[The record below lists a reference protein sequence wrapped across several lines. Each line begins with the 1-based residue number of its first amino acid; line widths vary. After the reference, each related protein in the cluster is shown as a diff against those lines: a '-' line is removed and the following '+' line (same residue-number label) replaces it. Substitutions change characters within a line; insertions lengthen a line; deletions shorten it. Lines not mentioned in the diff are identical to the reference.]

1 MKAMFSAVYQIFI
14 TPLVQLTEFFYSL
27 FFEVTGNQGIAVI
40 GLSFVVTFF
49 TLPLYMVAEQ
59 WQETERNIQKKLK
72 PGVERIKSTFK
83 GDEQYMVL
91 STFYK
96 ENHYHPIYALRSSF
110 SLLIQI
116 PFFIAA
122 YNFLSNLEP
131 LKSYSFLFIKS
142 FGEPDATFHIG
153 SFAVNVL
160 PIAMT
165 IINCVAGFIYSKG
178 HPISE
183 KIQIYGC
190 AAVFLLLLYN
200 SPAGLVVYW
209 TMNNILSLVKNIFYK
224 IKNPKKVLYI
234 IACIASI
241 CLILCGAVLFRHTK
255 AIFRIML
262 VFAGILIPLAPFAV
276 KFLAS
281 FFENH
286 FKVLDENPKLRFS
299 VFLISAF
306 ILAVLTGLAIPSIL
320 MQSEPEQYSYVDSY
334 ASPLYFVWHTF
345 FQALGFFVVWPF
357 CFYALFSSKTK
368 KILTFLF
375 SFIAFSAIMNC
386 FAFSGNYGPVNPN
399 LLFMTPQ
406 HFMPSIKT
414 VIVNILC
421 MAAILAL
428 VAVAFSFK
436 AKILNSLCTIFLI
449 SLVAI
454 SGKNIASVQNSFRKM
469 EAPDLSKKIEPVFH
483 LSKTGK
489 NVIVLMQDRFFSPL
503 IPKILENNPELR
515 ERLDGFTWYPN
526 TVSFGKLTMI
536 GTPGIFGGYDYTPF
550 EINRR
555 TDKTLQ
561 QKHNE
566 AILTMPIVFNQN
578 NWNVTV
584 ADLPYENY
592 LEQPVTNMYKGY
604 DFINRV
610 TTHGTYSNIWYA
622 RNNMKKSPF
631 MSEGIKRNFIWFSVL
646 KVVPPFMRQIIY
658 HKKYWISYS
667 KFENNAKFIDN
678 YSEIDLF
685 PELFDSS
692 SEKNAFFLL
701 DNEANHESILLQ
713 APDYVPVENVTDL
726 GPGGKDETYSSMVG
740 VLKRFADF
748 MDFLKENN
756 LYDNTKIVLVSDHG
770 MSCDT
775 GVFDNKTQ
783 NFPFYKE
790 NMTASLLVKDFSN
803 RGKLKED
810 YAFMTNADTP
820 ALALKGIDGKALN
833 PFTKN
838 PLDVNFIGGGGIT
851 KNDFIKMSNA
861 PAESTRIR
869 KNARFNIKD
878 DEWYTVKDN
887 IFDDKNWSQYI
898 VKDK

>member
-1 MKAMFSAVYQIFI
+1 MKVMFSAVYQIFI

-165 IINCVAGFIYSKG
+165 IINCVAGFIYSKD

-345 FQALGFFVVWPF
+345 FQALGFFVAWPF

-838 PLDVNFIGGGGIT
+838 PLDVNFIGGGIT

>member
-1 MKAMFSAVYQIFI
+1 MKVMFSAVYQIFI

-566 AILTMPIVFNQN
+566 AILTMPLVFNQN

-713 APDYVPVENVTDL
+713 APDYVPVENVTDF

-770 MSCDT
+770 MNCDT

-838 PLDVNFIGGGGIT
+838 PLDVNFIGGGIT

>member
-1 MKAMFSAVYQIFI
+1 MFSALYQIFI
-14 TPLVQLTEFFYSL
+14 MPLIQLTEFFYSL

-40 GLSFVVTFF
+40 GLSFVVTIF

-72 PGVERIKSTFK
+72 PGVERIKNTFK
-83 GDEQYMVL
+83 GDEQYMIL
-91 STFYK
+91 TAFYR

-131 LKSYSFLFIKS
+131 LKNYSFLFIKS

-153 SFAVNVL
+153 SFAVNIL

-178 HPISE
+178 HSLSE

-234 IACIASI
+234 IACILSI
-241 CLILCGAVLFRHTK
+241 CMILCAAIVFKNAKT
-255 AIFRIML
+255 IFRIGL
-262 VFAGILIPLAPFAV
+262 VFAGVIIPAAPFAV
-276 KFLAS
+276 S
-281 FFENH
+281 FFSSLFESH
-286 FKVLDENPKLRFS
+286 FKILDENPKLRLS
-299 VFLISAF
+299 IFLISVF

-334 ASPLYFVWHTF
+334 TSPLYFVWHTF

-357 CFYALFSSKTK
+357 CFYALFSAKTK

-375 SFIAFSAIMNC
+375 SFIAFSAVLNC

-406 HFMPSIKT
+406 HFMPGIKT

-421 MAAILAL
+421 MIVILASL
-428 VAVAFSFK
+428 VAAFSFK
-436 AKILNSLCTIFLI
+436 AKILNSVCTIFLI
-449 SLVAI
+449 SLAAI
-454 SGKNIASVQNSFRKM
+454 SGKNIISVQNSFRRM
-469 EAPDLSKKIEPVFH
+469 PAPDFSKKIEPVFH

-489 NVIVLMQDRFFSPL
+489 NVIILMQDRYFSPL
-503 IPKILENNPELR
+503 IPEILKNNPELNGQ
-515 ERLDGFTWYPN
+515 LDGFVWYPN

-555 TDKTLQ
+555 ADKTLQ

-566 AILTMPIVFNQN
+566 AILTMPVVFHNN

-592 LEQPVTNMYKGY
+592 LEQPVTDMYKGY
-604 DFINRV
+604 EFINRV
-610 TTHGTYSNIWYA
+610 TTHGTYSDIWYA
-622 RNNMKKSPF
+622 RHGMKKSPF

-646 KVVPPFMRQIIY
+646 KIVPPFMRQIIY
-658 HKKYWISYS
+658 HKEYWISYN
-667 KFENNAKFIDN
+667 KFENSAKFIDN

-685 PELFDSS
+685 PELFDDS

-713 APDYVPVENVTDL
+713 APDYVPVENVTQF
-726 GPGGKDETYSSMVG
+726 GPGGNDATYSSMVG
-740 VLKRFADF
+740 IILRFTNF
-748 MDFLKENN
+748 IDFLKKNEI
-756 LYDNTKIVLVSDHG
+756 YDNTKIIIVSDHG
-770 MSCDT
+770 MSRDT
-775 GVFDNKTQ
+775 GTFDNKTQ
-783 NFPFYKE
+783 NFPFNKD
-790 NMTASLLVKDFSN
+790 NMTATLLVKDFSS
-803 RGKLKED
+803 RGKLKKD
-810 YAFMTNADTP
+810 YTFMTNADTP
-820 ALALKGIDGKALN
+820 ALALKDIDENALN

-838 PLDVNFIGGGGIT
+838 PIDVNSMGGGIT

-869 KNARFNIKD
+869 KNKKFNIKD
-878 DEWYTVKDN
+878 DEWYAVKDN
-887 IFDDKNWSQYI
+887 IFDDKNWFQYI
-898 VKDK
+898 EK

>member
-1 MKAMFSAVYQIFI
+1 MKVMFSAVYQIFI

-142 FGEPDATFHIG
+142 FGEPDATFHIC

-820 ALALKGIDGKALN
+820 SLALKGIDGKALN

-838 PLDVNFIGGGGIT
+838 PLDVNFIGGGIT

>member
-1 MKAMFSAVYQIFI
+1 MFLALYQIFI
-14 TPLVQLTEFFYSL
+14 MPLIQLTEFFYSL

-40 GLSFVVTFF
+40 GLSFVVTIF

-72 PGVERIKSTFK
+72 PGVERIKNTFK
-83 GDEQYMVL
+83 GDEQYMIL
-91 STFYK
+91 TAFYR

-131 LKSYSFLFIKS
+131 LKNYSFLFIKS

-153 SFAVNVL
+153 SFAVNIL

-178 HPISE
+178 HSLSE

-234 IACIASI
+234 IACILSI
-241 CLILCGAVLFRHTK
+241 CMILCAAIVFKNAKT
-255 AIFRIML
+255 IFRIGL
-262 VFAGILIPLAPFAV
+262 VFAGVVIPAAPFAV
-276 KFLAS
+276 S
-281 FFENH
+281 FFSSLFESH
-286 FKVLDENPKLRFS
+286 FKILDENPKLRLS
-299 VFLISAF
+299 IFLISAF
-306 ILAVLTGLAIPSIL
+306 ILAVLIGLAIPSIL

-334 ASPLYFVWHTF
+334 TSPLYFVWHTF

-357 CFYALFSSKTK
+357 CFYALFSAKTK

-375 SFIAFSAIMNC
+375 SFIAFSAVLNC

-406 HFMPSIKT
+406 HFMPGIKT

-421 MAAILAL
+421 MLVILASL
-428 VAVAFSFK
+428 VAAFSFK
-436 AKILNSLCTIFLI
+436 AKILNSVCTIFLI
-449 SLVAI
+449 SLAAI
-454 SGKNIASVQNSFRKM
+454 SGKNIISVQNSFRRM
-469 EAPDLSKKIEPVFH
+469 TAPDFSKKIEPVFH

-489 NVIVLMQDRFFSPL
+489 NVIILMQDRYFSPL
-503 IPKILENNPELR
+503 IPEILKNNPELN
-515 ERLDGFTWYPN
+515 EQLDGFVWYPN

-555 TDKTLQ
+555 ADKTLQ

-566 AILTMPIVFNQN
+566 AILTMPVVFHNN

-592 LEQPVTNMYKGY
+592 LEQPVTDMYKGY
-604 DFINRV
+604 EFINRV
-610 TTHGTYSNIWYA
+610 TTHGTYSDIWYS
-622 RNNMKKSPF
+622 RHGMKKSPF

-646 KVVPPFMRQIIY
+646 KIVPPFMRQIVY
-658 HKKYWISYS
+658 HKEYWISYN
-667 KFENNAKFIDN
+667 KFENSAKFIDN

-685 PELFDSS
+685 PELFDDS

-713 APDYVPVENVTDL
+713 APDYVPVENVTKF
-726 GPGGKDETYSSMVG
+726 GPGGNDATYSSMVG
-740 VLKRFADF
+740 IILRFTNF
-748 MDFLKENN
+748 IDFLKKNEI
-756 LYDNTKIVLVSDHG
+756 YDNTKIIIVSDHG
-770 MSCDT
+770 MSRDT
-775 GVFDNKTQ
+775 GTFDNKTQ
-783 NFPFYKE
+783 NFPFNKD
-790 NMTASLLVKDFSN
+790 NMTATLLVKDFSS
-803 RGKLKED
+803 RGKLKKD
-810 YAFMTNADTP
+810 YTFMTNADTP
-820 ALALKGIDGKALN
+820 ALALKDIDENALN

-838 PLDVNFIGGGGIT
+838 PLDVNSMGGVLLKT
-851 KNDFIKMSNA
+851 
-861 PAESTRIR
+861 TL
-869 KNARFNIKD
+869 
-878 DEWYTVKDN
+878 
-887 IFDDKNWSQYI
+887 
-898 VKDK
+898 

>member
-1 MKAMFSAVYQIFI
+1 MKVMFSAVYQIFI

-59 WQETERNIQKKLK
+59 WQETERNMQKKLK

-713 APDYVPVENVTDL
+713 APDYVPVENVTNF

-838 PLDVNFIGGGGIT
+838 PLDVNFIGGGIT

>member
-1 MKAMFSAVYQIFI
+1 MFSALYQIFI
-14 TPLVQLTEFFYSL
+14 MPLIQLTEFFYSL

-40 GLSFVVTFF
+40 GLSFVVTIF

-72 PGVERIKSTFK
+72 PGVERIKNTFK
-83 GDEQYMVL
+83 GDEQYMIL
-91 STFYK
+91 TAFYR

-131 LKSYSFLFIKS
+131 LKNYSFLFIKS

-153 SFAVNVL
+153 SFAVNIL

-178 HPISE
+178 HSLSE

-234 IACIASI
+234 IACILSI
-241 CLILCGAVLFRHTK
+241 CMILCAAIVFKNAKT
-255 AIFRIML
+255 IFRIGL
-262 VFAGILIPLAPFAV
+262 VFAGVIIPAAPFAV
-276 KFLAS
+276 S
-281 FFENH
+281 FFSSLFESH
-286 FKVLDENPKLRFS
+286 FKILDENPKLRLS
-299 VFLISAF
+299 IFLISAF

-334 ASPLYFVWHTF
+334 TSPLYFVWHTF

-357 CFYALFSSKTK
+357 CFYALFSAKTK
-368 KILTFLF
+368 KTLTFLF
-375 SFIAFSAIMNC
+375 SFIAFSAVLNC

-406 HFMPSIKT
+406 HFMPGIKT

-421 MAAILAL
+421 MLVILASL
-428 VAVAFSFK
+428 VAAFSFK
-436 AKILNSLCTIFLI
+436 AKILNSVCTIFLI
-449 SLVAI
+449 SLAVI
-454 SGKNIASVQNSFRKM
+454 SGKNIISVQNSFRRM
-469 EAPDLSKKIEPVFH
+469 TAPDFSKKIEPVFH

-489 NVIVLMQDRFFSPL
+489 NVIILMQDRYFSPL
-503 IPKILENNPELR
+503 IPEILKNNPELN
-515 ERLDGFTWYPN
+515 EQLDGFVWYPN

-555 TDKTLQ
+555 ADKTLQ

-566 AILTMPIVFNQN
+566 AILTMPVVFHNN

-592 LEQPVTNMYKGY
+592 LEQPVTDMYKGY
-604 DFINRV
+604 EFINRV
-610 TTHGTYSNIWYA
+610 TTHGTYSDIWYA
-622 RNNMKKSPF
+622 RHGMKKSPF

-646 KVVPPFMRQIIY
+646 KIVPPFMRQIIY
-658 HKKYWISYS
+658 HKEYWISYN
-667 KFENNAKFIDN
+667 KFENSAKFIDN

-685 PELFDSS
+685 PELFDDS

-713 APDYVPVENVTDL
+713 APDYVPVENVTQF
-726 GPGGKDETYSSMVG
+726 GPGGNDATYSSMVG
-740 VLKRFADF
+740 IILRFTNF
-748 MDFLKENN
+748 IDFLKKNEI
-756 LYDNTKIVLVSDHG
+756 YDNTKIIIVSDHG
-770 MSCDT
+770 MSRDT
-775 GVFDNKTQ
+775 GTFDNKTQ
-783 NFPFYKE
+783 NFPFNKD
-790 NMTASLLVKDFSN
+790 NMTATLLVKDFSS
-803 RGKLKED
+803 RGKLKKD
-810 YAFMTNADTP
+810 YTFMTNADTP
-820 ALALKGIDGKALN
+820 ALALKDIDGNALN

-838 PLDVNFIGGGGIT
+838 PLDVNSMGGGIT

-869 KNARFNIKD
+869 KNKKFNIKD
-878 DEWYTVKDN
+878 DEWYAVKDN
-887 IFDDKNWSQYI
+887 IFDDKNWFQYI
-898 VKDK
+898 EK

>member
-1 MKAMFSAVYQIFI
+1 MKVMFSAVYQIFI

-375 SFIAFSAIMNC
+375 SFIAFSAVLNC

-838 PLDVNFIGGGGIT
+838 PLDVNFIGGGG
-851 KNDFIKMSNA
+851 
-861 PAESTRIR
+861 
-869 KNARFNIKD
+869 
-878 DEWYTVKDN
+878 
-887 IFDDKNWSQYI
+887 
-898 VKDK
+898 

>member
-1 MKAMFSAVYQIFI
+1 MFSALYQIFI
-14 TPLVQLTEFFYSL
+14 MPLIQLTEFFYSL

-40 GLSFVVTFF
+40 GLSFVVTIF

-72 PGVERIKSTFK
+72 PGVERIKNTFK
-83 GDEQYMVL
+83 GDEQYMIL
-91 STFYK
+91 TAFYR

-131 LKSYSFLFIKS
+131 LKNYSFLFIKS

-153 SFAVNVL
+153 SFAVNIL

-178 HPISE
+178 HSLSE

-224 IKNPKKVLYI
+224 IKNPKKFLYI
-234 IACIASI
+234 IACILSI
-241 CLILCGAVLFRHTK
+241 CMILCAAIVFKNAKT
-255 AIFRIML
+255 IFRIGL
-262 VFAGILIPLAPFAV
+262 VFAGVVIPAAPFAV
-276 KFLAS
+276 S
-281 FFENH
+281 FFRSLSESH
-286 FKVLDENPKLRFS
+286 FKILDENPKLRLS
-299 VFLISAF
+299 IFLISAF

-334 ASPLYFVWHTF
+334 TSPLYFVWHTF

-357 CFYALFSSKTK
+357 CFYALFSAKTK

-375 SFIAFSAIMNC
+375 SFIAFSAVLNC

-406 HFMPSIKT
+406 HFMPGIKT

-421 MAAILAL
+421 MLVILASL
-428 VAVAFSFK
+428 VAVFSFK
-436 AKILNSLCTIFLI
+436 AKILNSVCTIFLI
-449 SLVAI
+449 SLAAI
-454 SGKNIASVQNSFRKM
+454 SGKNIISVQNSFRRM
-469 EAPDLSKKIEPVFH
+469 PAPDFSKKIEPVFH

-489 NVIVLMQDRFFSPL
+489 NVIVLMQDRYFSPL
-503 IPKILENNPELR
+503 IPEILKNNPELN
-515 ERLDGFTWYPN
+515 EQLDGFVWYPN

-555 TDKTLQ
+555 ADKTLQ

-566 AILTMPIVFNQN
+566 AILTMPVVFHNN

-592 LEQPVTNMYKGY
+592 LEQPVTDMYKGY
-604 DFINRV
+604 EFINRV
-610 TTHGTYSNIWYA
+610 TTHGTYSDIWYA
-622 RNNMKKSPF
+622 RHGMKKSPF

-646 KVVPPFMRQIIY
+646 KIVPPFMRQIVY
-658 HKKYWISYS
+658 HKEYWISYN
-667 KFENNAKFIDN
+667 KFENSAKFIDN

-685 PELFDSS
+685 PELFDDS

-701 DNEANHESILLQ
+701 DNEANHESIILQ
-713 APDYVPVENVTDL
+713 APDYVPVENVTQF
-726 GPGGKDETYSSMVG
+726 GPGGNDATYSSMVG
-740 VLKRFADF
+740 IILRFKNF
-748 MDFLKENN
+748 IDFLKKNEI
-756 LYDNTKIVLVSDHG
+756 YDNTKIIIVSDHG
-770 MSCDT
+770 MSRDT
-775 GVFDNKTQ
+775 GTFDNKTQ
-783 NFPFYKE
+783 NFPFNKD
-790 NMTASLLVKDFSN
+790 NMTATLLVKDFSS
-803 RGKLKED
+803 RGKLKKD
-810 YAFMTNADTP
+810 YTFMTNADTP
-820 ALALKGIDGKALN
+820 ALALKDIDGNALN

-838 PLDVNFIGGGGIT
+838 PLDVNSMGGGIT

-869 KNARFNIKD
+869 KNKKFNIKD
-878 DEWYTVKDN
+878 DEWYAVKDN
-887 IFDDKNWSQYI
+887 IFDDKNWFQYI
-898 VKDK
+898 EK

>member
-1 MKAMFSAVYQIFI
+1 MKVMFSAVYQIFI
-14 TPLVQLTEFFYSL
+14 TPLIQLTEFFYSL

-49 TLPLYMVAEQ
+49 TLPLYMVAEK

-515 ERLDGFTWYPN
+515 KRLDGFTWYPN

-790 NMTASLLVKDFSN
+790 NMTASLLVKDFFN

-838 PLDVNFIGGGGIT
+838 PLDVNFIGGGIT

>member
-1 MKAMFSAVYQIFI
+1 MFSALYQIFI
-14 TPLVQLTEFFYSL
+14 MPLIQLTEFFYSL

-40 GLSFVVTFF
+40 GLSFVVTIF
-49 TLPLYMVAEQ
+49 TLPLYMVAEK

-72 PGVERIKSTFK
+72 PGVERIKATFK

-91 STFYK
+91 STFYR

-131 LKSYSFLFIKS
+131 LKNYSFLFIRS

-153 SFAVNVL
+153 SFAVNIL

-178 HPISE
+178 HPLSE
-183 KIQIYGC
+183 KIQIYAC

-224 IKNPKKVLYI
+224 IRNPKKVLYI
-234 IACIASI
+234 IACIASV
-241 CLILCGAVLFRHTK
+241 CLILCGAFLFRHTK
-255 AIFRIML
+255 AIFRAML
-262 VFAGILIPLAPFAV
+262 VLAGILIPLAPFAV

-281 FFENH
+281 FFEKH
-286 FKVLDENPKLRFS
+286 FNILDENPKLRLS

-334 ASPLYFVWHTF
+334 TSPLYFLWHTF

-368 KILTFLF
+368 KVLTFLF
-375 SFIAFSAIMNC
+375 AFTAFSALLNC

-406 HFMPSIKT
+406 HFMPGIKT
-414 VIVNILC
+414 VLVNILC
-421 MAAILAL
+421 MAVILVL
-428 VAVAFSFK
+428 VAAAFSFK
-436 AKILNSLCTIFLI
+436 ARVLNSLCTIFLI

-454 SGKNIASVQNSFRKM
+454 SGKNIFSVQNSFRKM

-489 NVIVLMQDRFFSPL
+489 NVIVLMQDRYFSPL
-503 IPKILENNPELR
+503 IPKVLENNPQLR
-515 ERLDGFTWYPN
+515 ERLDGFVYYPN

-550 EINRR
+550 EMNRR
-555 TDKTLQ
+555 TDRTLQ

-566 AILTMPIVFNQN
+566 AILTMPIVFHQN

-592 LEQPVTNMYKGY
+592 LEQPVTDMYKGY

-610 TTHGTYSNIWYA
+610 STHGTYSDIWYA
-622 RNNMKKSPF
+622 RHNMKKSPF

-646 KVVPPFMRQIIY
+646 KIVPPFIRQIVY
-658 HKKYWISYS
+658 HKEYWISYN
-667 KFENNAKFIDN
+667 KFEDNAKFIDN
-678 YSEIDLF
+678 YSEIDFF

-713 APDYVPVENVTDL
+713 APDYVPVENVTDF
-726 GPGGKDETYSSMVG
+726 GPGGKDRTYSSMVG
-740 VLKRFADF
+740 ILLRFADF
-748 MDFLKENN
+748 VDFLKENN
-756 LYDNTKIVLVSDHG
+756 LYDNTKIILVSDHG

-775 GVFDNKTQ
+775 GLFDNKTQ
-783 NFPFYKE
+783 DFPFYKE
-790 NMTASLLVKDFSN
+790 NMTASLLVKDFSS
-803 RGKLKED
+803 RGNLKED

-820 ALALKGIDGKALN
+820 AIALKDIDGKALN

-838 PLDVNFIGGGGIT
+838 PLDVNSMGGGMI

-869 KNARFNIKD
+869 KNTQFTIKN

>member
-1 MKAMFSAVYQIFI
+1 MKVMFSAVYQIFI

-713 APDYVPVENVTDL
+713 APDYVPVENVTDF

-756 LYDNTKIVLVSDHG
+756 LYDNTKIILVSDHG

-838 PLDVNFIGGGGIT
+838 PLDVNFIGGGIT

>member
-1 MKAMFSAVYQIFI
+1 MKVMFSAVYQIFI

-375 SFIAFSAIMNC
+375 SFITFSAIMNC

-838 PLDVNFIGGGGIT
+838 PLDVNFIGGGIT

>member
-1 MKAMFSAVYQIFI
+1 MFSALYQIFI
-14 TPLVQLTEFFYSL
+14 MPLIQLTEFFYSL

-40 GLSFVVTFF
+40 GLSFVVTIF

-72 PGVERIKSTFK
+72 PGVERIKNTFK
-83 GDEQYMVL
+83 GDEQYMIL
-91 STFYK
+91 TAFYR

-131 LKSYSFLFIKS
+131 LKNYSFLFIKS

-153 SFAVNVL
+153 SFAVNIL

-178 HPISE
+178 HSLSE

-234 IACIASI
+234 IACIFSI
-241 CLILCGAVLFRHTK
+241 CMILCAAIIFK
-255 AIFRIML
+255 NAKIIFRIGL
-262 VFAGILIPLAPFAV
+262 VFAGVVIPAAPFAV
-276 KFLAS
+276 S
-281 FFENH
+281 FFSSLFESH
-286 FKVLDENPKLRFS
+286 FKILDENPKLRLS
-299 VFLISAF
+299 IFLISAF

-334 ASPLYFVWHTF
+334 TSPLYFVWHTF

-357 CFYALFSSKTK
+357 CFYALFSAKTK

-375 SFIAFSAIMNC
+375 SFIAFSAVLNC

-406 HFMPSIKT
+406 HFMPGIKT

-421 MAAILAL
+421 MLVILAL
-428 VAVAFSFK
+428 LVAAFSFK
-436 AKILNSLCTIFLI
+436 AKILNSVCTIFLI
-449 SLVAI
+449 SLAAI
-454 SGKNIASVQNSFRKM
+454 SGKNIISVQNSFRRM
-469 EAPDLSKKIEPVFH
+469 PAPDFSKKIEPVFH

-489 NVIVLMQDRFFSPL
+489 NVIILMQDRYFSPL
-503 IPKILENNPELR
+503 IPEILKNNPELNGQ
-515 ERLDGFTWYPN
+515 LDGFVWYPN

-555 TDKTLQ
+555 ADKTLQ

-566 AILTMPIVFNQN
+566 AILTMPVVFHNN

-592 LEQPVTNMYKGY
+592 LEQPVTDMYKGY
-604 DFINRV
+604 EFINRV
-610 TTHGTYSNIWYA
+610 TTHGTYSDIWYA
-622 RNNMKKSPF
+622 RHGMKKSPF

-646 KVVPPFMRQIIY
+646 KIVPPFMRQIIY
-658 HKKYWISYS
+658 HKEYWISYN
-667 KFENNAKFIDN
+667 KFENSAKFIDN

-685 PELFDSS
+685 PELFDDS

-713 APDYVPVENVTDL
+713 APDYVPVENVTQF
-726 GPGGKDETYSSMVG
+726 GPGRNDETYSSMVG
-740 VLKRFADF
+740 IILRFTNF
-748 MDFLKENN
+748 IDFLKKMKFTTIQK
-756 LYDNTKIVLVSDHG
+756 LLL
-770 MSCDT
+770 
-775 GVFDNKTQ
+775 
-783 NFPFYKE
+783 
-790 NMTASLLVKDFSN
+790 SL
-803 RGKLKED
+803 
-810 YAFMTNADTP
+810 
-820 ALALKGIDGKALN
+820 
-833 PFTKN
+833 
-838 PLDVNFIGGGGIT
+838 IT
-851 KNDFIKMSNA
+851 
-861 PAESTRIR
+861 E
-869 KNARFNIKD
+869 
-878 DEWYTVKDN
+878 
-887 IFDDKNWSQYI
+887 
-898 VKDK
+898 

>member
-1 MKAMFSAVYQIFI
+1 MFSALYQIFI
-14 TPLVQLTEFFYSL
+14 MPLIQLTEFFYSL

-40 GLSFVVTFF
+40 GLSFVVTIF

-72 PGVERIKSTFK
+72 PGVERIKNTFK
-83 GDEQYMVL
+83 GDEQYMIL
-91 STFYK
+91 TAFYR

-131 LKSYSFLFIKS
+131 LKNYSFLFIKS

-153 SFAVNVL
+153 SFAVNIL

-178 HPISE
+178 HSLSE

-234 IACIASI
+234 IACILSI
-241 CLILCGAVLFRHTK
+241 CMILCAAIVFKNAKT
-255 AIFRIML
+255 IFRIGL
-262 VFAGILIPLAPFAV
+262 VFAGVVIPAAPFAV
-276 KFLAS
+276 S
-281 FFENH
+281 FFSSLFESH
-286 FKVLDENPKLRFS
+286 FKILDENPKLRLS
-299 VFLISAF
+299 IFLISAF

-334 ASPLYFVWHTF
+334 TSPLYFVWHTF

-357 CFYALFSSKTK
+357 CFYALFSAKTK

-375 SFIAFSAIMNC
+375 SFIAFSAVLNC

-406 HFMPSIKT
+406 HFMPGIKT

-421 MAAILAL
+421 MLVILASL
-428 VAVAFSFK
+428 VAAFSFK
-436 AKILNSLCTIFLI
+436 AKILNSVCTIFLI
-449 SLVAI
+449 SLAVI
-454 SGKNIASVQNSFRKM
+454 SGKNIISVQNSFRRM
-469 EAPDLSKKIEPVFH
+469 TAPDFSKKIEPVFH

-489 NVIVLMQDRFFSPL
+489 NVIILMQDRYFSPL
-503 IPKILENNPELR
+503 IPEILKNNPELN
-515 ERLDGFTWYPN
+515 EQLDGFAWYPN

-555 TDKTLQ
+555 ADKTLQ

-566 AILTMPIVFNQN
+566 AILTMPVVFHNN

-592 LEQPVTNMYKGY
+592 LEQPVTDMYKGY
-604 DFINRV
+604 EFINRV
-610 TTHGTYSNIWYA
+610 TTHGTYSDIWYA
-622 RNNMKKSPF
+622 RHGMKKSPF

-646 KVVPPFMRQIIY
+646 KIVPPFMRQIIY
-658 HKKYWISYS
+658 HKEYWISYN
-667 KFENNAKFIDN
+667 KFENSAKFIDN

-685 PELFDSS
+685 PELFDDS

-713 APDYVPVENVTDL
+713 APDYVPVENVTQF
-726 GPGGKDETYSSMVG
+726 GPGGNDATYSSMVG
-740 VLKRFADF
+740 IILRFTNF
-748 MDFLKENN
+748 IDFLKKNEI
-756 LYDNTKIVLVSDHG
+756 YDNTKIIIVSDHG
-770 MSCDT
+770 MSRDT
-775 GVFDNKTQ
+775 GTFDNKTQ
-783 NFPFYKE
+783 NFPFNKD
-790 NMTASLLVKDFSN
+790 NMTATLLVKDFSS
-803 RGKLKED
+803 RGKLKKD
-810 YAFMTNADTP
+810 YTFMTNADTP
-820 ALALKGIDGKALN
+820 ALALKDIDGNTLN

-838 PLDVNFIGGGGIT
+838 PLDVNSMGG
-851 KNDFIKMSNA
+851 
-861 PAESTRIR
+861 
-869 KNARFNIKD
+869 
-878 DEWYTVKDN
+878 V
-887 IFDDKNWSQYI
+887 
-898 VKDK
+898 

>member
-1 MKAMFSAVYQIFI
+1 MKVMFSAVYQIFI

-713 APDYVPVENVTDL
+713 APDYVPVENVTDF

-756 LYDNTKIVLVSDHG
+756 LYNNTKIILVSDHG

-838 PLDVNFIGGGGIT
+838 PLDVNFIGGGIT

>member
-234 IACIASI
+234 IACIATI

-631 MSEGIKRNFIWFSVL
+631 MSEGIKRNFIWFSIL

-713 APDYVPVENVTDL
+713 APDYVPVENVTDF

-838 PLDVNFIGGGGIT
+838 PLDVNFIGGGIT

>member
-1 MKAMFSAVYQIFI
+1 MFSAVYQIFI

-375 SFIAFSAIMNC
+375 SFIDFSAIMNC

-820 ALALKGIDGKALN
+820 ALPLKGIDGKALN

-838 PLDVNFIGGGGIT
+838 PLDVNFIGG
-851 KNDFIKMSNA
+851 
-861 PAESTRIR
+861 
-869 KNARFNIKD
+869 
-878 DEWYTVKDN
+878 
-887 IFDDKNWSQYI
+887 
-898 VKDK
+898 

>member
-1 MKAMFSAVYQIFI
+1 MFSALYQIFI
-14 TPLVQLTEFFYSL
+14 MPLIQLTEFFYSL

-40 GLSFVVTFF
+40 GLSFVVTIF

-72 PGVERIKSTFK
+72 PGVERIKNTFK
-83 GDEQYMVL
+83 GDEQYMIL
-91 STFYK
+91 TAFYK

-131 LKSYSFLFIKS
+131 LKNYSFLFIKS

-153 SFAVNVL
+153 SFAVNIL

-178 HPISE
+178 HSISE

-234 IACIASI
+234 IACILSI
-241 CLILCGAVLFRHTK
+241 CMILCAAIIFK
-255 AIFRIML
+255 NAKIIFRIGL
-262 VFAGILIPLAPFAV
+262 VFAGVVIPAAPFAV
-276 KFLAS
+276 S
-281 FFENH
+281 FFSSLFESH
-286 FKVLDENPKLRFS
+286 FKILDENPKLRLS
-299 VFLISAF
+299 IFLISAF

-334 ASPLYFVWHTF
+334 TSPLYFVWHTF

-357 CFYALFSSKTK
+357 CFYALFSAKTK

-375 SFIAFSAIMNC
+375 SFIAFSAVLNC
-386 FAFSGNYGPVNPN
+386 FAFSGKYGPVNPN

-406 HFMPSIKT
+406 HFMPRIKT

-421 MAAILAL
+421 MLVILASL
-428 VAVAFSFK
+428 VAAFSFK
-436 AKILNSLCTIFLI
+436 AKILNSVCTIFLI
-449 SLVAI
+449 SLAAI
-454 SGKNIASVQNSFRKM
+454 SGKNIISVQNSFRRM
-469 EAPDLSKKIEPVFH
+469 PAPDFSKKIEPVFH

-489 NVIVLMQDRFFSPL
+489 NVIVLMQDRYFSPL
-503 IPKILENNPELR
+503 IPEILKNNPELN
-515 ERLDGFTWYPN
+515 EQLDGFVWYPN

-555 TDKTLQ
+555 ADKTLQ

-566 AILTMPIVFNQN
+566 AILTMPVVFHNN

-592 LEQPVTNMYKGY
+592 LEQPVTDMYKGY
-604 DFINRV
+604 EFINRV
-610 TTHGTYSNIWYA
+610 TTHGTYSDIWYA
-622 RNNMKKSPF
+622 RHGMKKSPF

-646 KVVPPFMRQIIY
+646 KIVPPFMRQIIY
-658 HKKYWISYS
+658 HKEYWISYN
-667 KFENNAKFIDN
+667 KFENSAKFIDN

-685 PELFDSS
+685 PELFDDS

-713 APDYVPVENVTDL
+713 APDYVPVENVTQF
-726 GPGGKDETYSSMVG
+726 GPGGNDETYSSMVG
-740 VLKRFADF
+740 IILRFTNF
-748 MDFLKENN
+748 IDFLKKNEI
-756 LYDNTKIVLVSDHG
+756 YDNTKIIIVSDHG
-770 MSCDT
+770 MSRDT
-775 GVFDNKTQ
+775 GTFDNKTQ
-783 NFPFYKE
+783 NFPFNKD
-790 NMTASLLVKDFSN
+790 NMTATLLVKDFSS
-803 RGKLKED
+803 RGKLKKD
-810 YAFMTNADTP
+810 YTFMTNADTP
-820 ALALKGIDGKALN
+820 ALALKDIDGNALN
-833 PFTKN
+833 PFTKS
-838 PLDVNFIGGGGIT
+838 PLDVNSMGGGIT

-869 KNARFNIKD
+869 KNKKFNIKD
-878 DEWYTVKDN
+878 DEWYAVKDN
-887 IFDDKNWSQYI
+887 IFDDKNWFQYI
-898 VKDK
+898 EK

>member
-1 MKAMFSAVYQIFI
+1 MFSALYQIFI
-14 TPLVQLTEFFYSL
+14 MPLIQLTEFFYSL

-40 GLSFVVTFF
+40 GLSFVVTIF

-72 PGVERIKSTFK
+72 PGVERIKNTFK
-83 GDEQYMVL
+83 GDEQYMIL
-91 STFYK
+91 TAFYR

-131 LKSYSFLFIKS
+131 LKNYSFLFIKS

-153 SFAVNVL
+153 SFAVNIL

-178 HPISE
+178 HSLSE

-234 IACIASI
+234 IACILSI
-241 CLILCGAVLFRHTK
+241 CMILCAAIVFK
-255 AIFRIML
+255 NAKIIFRIGL
-262 VFAGILIPLAPFAV
+262 VFAGVVIPAAPFAV
-276 KFLAS
+276 S
-281 FFENH
+281 FFSSLFESH
-286 FKVLDENPKLRFS
+286 FKILDENPKLRLS
-299 VFLISAF
+299 IFLISAF

-334 ASPLYFVWHTF
+334 TSPLYFVWHTF

-357 CFYALFSSKTK
+357 CFYALFSAKTK

-375 SFIAFSAIMNC
+375 SFIAFSAVLNC

-406 HFMPSIKT
+406 HFMPGIKT

-421 MAAILAL
+421 MLVILASL
-428 VAVAFSFK
+428 VAAFSFK
-436 AKILNSLCTIFLI
+436 AKILNSVCTIFLI
-449 SLVAI
+449 SLAAI
-454 SGKNIASVQNSFRKM
+454 SGKNIISVQNSFRRM
-469 EAPDLSKKIEPVFH
+469 PSPDFSKKIESVFH

-489 NVIVLMQDRFFSPL
+489 NVIILMQDRYFSPL
-503 IPKILENNPELR
+503 IPEILKNNPELN
-515 ERLDGFTWYPN
+515 EQLDGFVWYPN

-555 TDKTLQ
+555 ADKTLQ

-566 AILTMPIVFNQN
+566 AILTMPVVFHNN

-592 LEQPVTNMYKGY
+592 LEQPVTDMYKGY
-604 DFINRV
+604 EFINRV
-610 TTHGTYSNIWYA
+610 TTHGTYSDIWYA
-622 RNNMKKSPF
+622 RHGMKKSPF

-646 KVVPPFMRQIIY
+646 KIVPPFMRQIIY
-658 HKKYWISYS
+658 HKEYWISYN
-667 KFENNAKFIDN
+667 KFENSAKFIDN

-685 PELFDSS
+685 PELFDDS

-713 APDYVPVENVTDL
+713 APDYVPVENVTQF
-726 GPGGKDETYSSMVG
+726 GPGGNDATYSSMVG
-740 VLKRFADF
+740 IILRFTNF
-748 MDFLKENN
+748 IDFLKKNEI
-756 LYDNTKIVLVSDHG
+756 YDNTKIIIVSDHG
-770 MSCDT
+770 MSRDT
-775 GVFDNKTQ
+775 GTFDNKTQ
-783 NFPFYKE
+783 NFPFNKD
-790 NMTASLLVKDFSN
+790 NMTATLLVKDFSS
-803 RGKLKED
+803 RGKLKKD
-810 YAFMTNADTP
+810 YTFMTNADTP
-820 ALALKGIDGKALN
+820 ALALKDIDGNALN

-838 PLDVNFIGGGGIT
+838 PLDVNSMGGGY
-851 KNDFIKMSNA
+851 N
-861 PAESTRIR
+861 
-869 KNARFNIKD
+869 
-878 DEWYTVKDN
+878 
-887 IFDDKNWSQYI
+887 
-898 VKDK
+898 

>member
-1 MKAMFSAVYQIFI
+1 MKVMFSAVYQIFI

-756 LYDNTKIVLVSDHG
+756 LYDNTKIILVSDHG

-820 ALALKGIDGKALN
+820 ALALKVIDGKALN

-838 PLDVNFIGGGGIT
+838 PLDVNFIGGGIT

>member
-1 MKAMFSAVYQIFI
+1 MFSALYQIFI
-14 TPLVQLTEFFYSL
+14 MPLIQLTEFFYSL

-40 GLSFVVTFF
+40 GLSFVVTIF

-72 PGVERIKSTFK
+72 PGVERIKNTFK
-83 GDEQYMVL
+83 GDEQYMIL
-91 STFYK
+91 TAFYR

-131 LKSYSFLFIKS
+131 LKNYSFLFIKS

-153 SFAVNVL
+153 SFAVNIL

-178 HPISE
+178 HSLSE

-234 IACIASI
+234 IACILSI
-241 CLILCGAVLFRHTK
+241 CMILCAAIVFK
-255 AIFRIML
+255 NAKIIFRIGL
-262 VFAGILIPLAPFAV
+262 VFAGVVIPAAPFAV
-276 KFLAS
+276 S
-281 FFENH
+281 FFSSLFESH
-286 FKVLDENPKLRFS
+286 FKILDENPKLRLS
-299 VFLISAF
+299 IFLISAF

-334 ASPLYFVWHTF
+334 TSPLYFVWHTF

-357 CFYALFSSKTK
+357 CFYALFSAKTK
-368 KILTFLF
+368 KTLTFLF
-375 SFIAFSAIMNC
+375 SFIAFSAVLNC

-406 HFMPSIKT
+406 HFMPGIKT

-421 MAAILAL
+421 MLVILAL
-428 VAVAFSFK
+428 LVAAFSLK
-436 AKILNSLCTIFLI
+436 TKILNSVCTIFLI
-449 SLVAI
+449 SLAAI
-454 SGKNIASVQNSFRKM
+454 SGKNIISVQNSFSRM
-469 EAPDLSKKIEPVFH
+469 PAPDFSKKIEPVFH

-489 NVIVLMQDRFFSPL
+489 NVIVLMQDRYFSPL
-503 IPKILENNPELR
+503 IPEILKNNPELNGQ
-515 ERLDGFTWYPN
+515 LDGFVWYPN

-555 TDKTLQ
+555 ADKTLQ

-566 AILTMPIVFNQN
+566 AILTMPVVFHNN

-592 LEQPVTNMYKGY
+592 LEQPVTDMYKGY
-604 DFINRV
+604 EFINRV
-610 TTHGTYSNIWYA
+610 TTHGTYSDIWYA
-622 RNNMKKSPF
+622 RHGMKKSPF

-646 KVVPPFMRQIIY
+646 KIVPPFMRQIIY
-658 HKKYWISYS
+658 HKEYWISYN
-667 KFENNAKFIDN
+667 KFENSAKFIDN

-685 PELFDSS
+685 PELFDDS

-713 APDYVPVENVTDL
+713 APDYVPVENVTQF
-726 GPGGKDETYSSMVG
+726 GPGGNDATYSSMVG
-740 VLKRFADF
+740 IILRFTNF
-748 MDFLKENN
+748 IDFLKKNEI
-756 LYDNTKIVLVSDHG
+756 YDNTKIIIVSDHG
-770 MSCDT
+770 MSRDT
-775 GVFDNKTQ
+775 GTFDNKTQ
-783 NFPFYKE
+783 NFPFNKD
-790 NMTASLLVKDFSN
+790 NMTATLLVKDFSS
-803 RGKLKED
+803 RGKLKKD
-810 YAFMTNADTP
+810 YTFMTNADTP
-820 ALALKGIDGKALN
+820 ALALKDIDENALN

-838 PLDVNFIGGGGIT
+838 PLDVNSMGGGIT

-869 KNARFNIKD
+869 KNKKFNIKD
-878 DEWYTVKDN
+878 DEWYAVKDN
-887 IFDDKNWSQYI
+887 IFDDKNWFQYI
-898 VKDK
+898 EK

>member
-1 MKAMFSAVYQIFI
+1 MKVMFSAVYQIFI

-375 SFIAFSAIMNC
+375 SFIAFSAIINC

-713 APDYVPVENVTDL
+713 APDYVPVENVTDF

-790 NMTASLLVKDFSN
+790 NMIASLLVKDFSN

-838 PLDVNFIGGGGIT
+838 PLDVNFIGGGDNKERFY
-851 KNDFIKMSNA
+851 KNVKC
-861 PAESTRIR
+861 PCR
-869 KNARFNIKD
+869 KH
-878 DEWYTVKDN
+878 
-887 IFDDKNWSQYI
+887 KNQE
-898 VKDK
+898 KRTL

>member
-1 MKAMFSAVYQIFI
+1 MKVMFSAVYQIFI

-59 WQETERNIQKKLK
+59 WQKTERNIQKKLK

-838 PLDVNFIGGGGIT
+838 PLDVNFIGGGIT

>member
-1 MKAMFSAVYQIFI
+1 MFSALYQIFI
-14 TPLVQLTEFFYSL
+14 MPLIQLTEFFYSL

-40 GLSFVVTFF
+40 GLSFVVTIF

-72 PGVERIKSTFK
+72 PGVERIKNTFK
-83 GDEQYMVL
+83 GDEQYMIL
-91 STFYK
+91 TAFYR

-131 LKSYSFLFIKS
+131 LKNYSFLFIKS

-153 SFAVNVL
+153 SFAVNIL

-178 HPISE
+178 HSLSE

-234 IACIASI
+234 IACILSI
-241 CLILCGAVLFRHTK
+241 CMILCAAIVFKNAKT
-255 AIFRIML
+255 IFRIGL
-262 VFAGILIPLAPFAV
+262 VFAGVIIPAAPFAV
-276 KFLAS
+276 S
-281 FFENH
+281 FFSSLFESH
-286 FKVLDENPKLRFS
+286 FKILDENPKLRLS
-299 VFLISAF
+299 IFLISAF

-334 ASPLYFVWHTF
+334 TSPLYFVWHTF

-357 CFYALFSSKTK
+357 CFYALFSAKTK

-375 SFIAFSAIMNC
+375 SFIAFSAVLNC

-406 HFMPSIKT
+406 HFMTGIKT

-421 MAAILAL
+421 MLVILAL
-428 VAVAFSFK
+428 LVAAFSFK
-436 AKILNSLCTIFLI
+436 AKILNSVCTIFLI
-449 SLVAI
+449 SLAAI
-454 SGKNIASVQNSFRKM
+454 SGKNIISVQNSFRRIP
-469 EAPDLSKKIEPVFH
+469 APDFSKKIEPVFH

-489 NVIVLMQDRFFSPL
+489 NVIILMQDRYFSPL
-503 IPKILENNPELR
+503 IPEILKNNPELN
-515 ERLDGFTWYPN
+515 EQLDGFVWYPN

-555 TDKTLQ
+555 ADKTLQ

-566 AILTMPIVFNQN
+566 AILTMPVVFHNN

-592 LEQPVTNMYKGY
+592 LEQPVTDMYKGY
-604 DFINRV
+604 EFINRV
-610 TTHGTYSNIWYA
+610 TTHGTYSDIWYA
-622 RNNMKKSPF
+622 RHGMKKSPF

-646 KVVPPFMRQIIY
+646 KIVPPFMRQIIY
-658 HKKYWISYS
+658 HKEYWISYN
-667 KFENNAKFIDN
+667 KFENSAKFIDN

-685 PELFDSS
+685 PELFDDS

-713 APDYVPVENVTDL
+713 APDYVPVENVTQF
-726 GPGGKDETYSSMVG
+726 GPGGNDATYSSMVG
-740 VLKRFADF
+740 IILRFTNF
-748 MDFLKENN
+748 IDFLKKNEI
-756 LYDNTKIVLVSDHG
+756 YDNTKIIIVSDHG
-770 MSCDT
+770 MSRDT
-775 GVFDNKTQ
+775 GTFDNKTQ
-783 NFPFYKE
+783 NFPFNKD
-790 NMTASLLVKDFSN
+790 NMTATLLVKDFSS
-803 RGKLKED
+803 RGKLKKD
-810 YAFMTNADTP
+810 YTFMTNADTP
-820 ALALKGIDGKALN
+820 ALALKDIDGNALN

-838 PLDVNFIGGGGIT
+838 LLDANSMGGGIT

-869 KNARFNIKD
+869 KNKKFNIKD
-878 DEWYTVKDN
+878 DEWYAVKDN
-887 IFDDKNWSQYI
+887 IFDDKNWFQYI
-898 VKDK
+898 EK

>member
-1 MKAMFSAVYQIFI
+1 MFSVLYQIFI
-14 TPLVQLTEFFYSL
+14 MPLIQLTEFFYSL
-27 FFEVTGNQGIAVI
+27 FYEITGNQGIAVI
-40 GLSFVVTFF
+40 GLSFVVTIF

-72 PGVERIKSTFK
+72 PGVERIKNTFK
-83 GDEQYMVL
+83 GDEQYMIL
-91 STFYK
+91 SAFYK
-96 ENHYHPIYALRSSF
+96 ENRYHPIYALRSSF

-131 LKSYSFLFIKS
+131 LKNYSFLFIKS

-153 SFAVNVL
+153 SFAVNIL

-178 HPISE
+178 HPVSE

-234 IACIASI
+234 IACIVSI
-241 CLILCGAVLFRHTK
+241 CLILCAALVFKHTK
-255 AIFRIML
+255 TIFRLGLILAGL
-262 VFAGILIPLAPFAV
+262 VIPSAPFAV
-276 KFLAS
+276 KFLGS
-281 FFENH
+281 LFENH
-286 FKVLDENPKLRFS
+286 FKILDENPKLRLS
-299 VFLISAF
+299 IFLISAF

-334 ASPLYFVWHTF
+334 TSPLYFIWHTF

-357 CFYALFSSKTK
+357 CFYVLFSAKTK
-368 KILTFLF
+368 KVLTFLF
-375 SFIAFSAIMNC
+375 SFIAFSAVLNC

-406 HFMPSIKT
+406 HFMPGIKT
-414 VIVNILC
+414 VLVNILC
-421 MAAILAL
+421 MAAILVF
-428 VAVAFSFK
+428 VAAAFSFK
-436 AKILNSLCTIFLI
+436 AKILNSVCTIFLI

-454 SGKNIASVQNSFRKM
+454 SGKNIISVQNSFRKM
-469 EAPDLSKKIEPVFH
+469 AAPDLSKKIEPVFH
-483 LSKTGK
+483 LSRTGK
-489 NVIVLMQDRFFSPL
+489 NVIVLMQDRYFSPL
-503 IPKILENNPELR
+503 IPKVLENNPQLK
-515 ERLDGFTWYPN
+515 ERLDGFVYYPN

-550 EINRR
+550 EMNRR
-555 TDKTLQ
+555 SDKTLQ

-566 AILTMPIVFNQN
+566 AILTMPIVFHEN

-592 LEQPVTNMYKGY
+592 LEQPVTDMYKGY
-604 DFINRV
+604 DFIDRV
-610 TTHGTYSNIWYA
+610 TTHGAYSDIWYA
-622 RNNMKKSPF
+622 RHNMKKSPF

-646 KVVPPFMRQIIY
+646 KIVPPFMRQIIY
-658 HKKYWISYS
+658 HKEYWISYN
-667 KFENNAKFIDN
+667 KFENSAKFIDN

-713 APDYVPVENVTDL
+713 APDYVPVENVTDF
-726 GPGGKDETYSSMVG
+726 GPGGKDRTYSSMVG
-740 VLKRFADF
+740 ILLRFADF
-748 MDFLKENN
+748 LDFLKEND
-756 LYDNTKIVLVSDHG
+756 LYDNTKIILVSDHG
-770 MSCDT
+770 MSRDT
-775 GVFDNKTQ
+775 GTFDNKTQ
-783 NFPFYKE
+783 HFPFNKD
-790 NMTASLLVKDFSN
+790 NMTASLLVKDFSS
-803 RGKLKED
+803 RGNLKED
-810 YAFMTNADTP
+810 FAFMTNADTP
-820 ALALKGIDGKALN
+820 ALALKDIDGKALN

-838 PLDVNFIGGGGIT
+838 PLDVNSMGGGIT

-869 KNARFNIKD
+869 KNTKFTIKG

-898 VKDK
+898 VK

>member
-1 MKAMFSAVYQIFI
+1 MFSALYQIFI
-14 TPLVQLTEFFYSL
+14 MPLIQLTEFFYSL

-40 GLSFVVTFF
+40 GLSFVVTIF

-72 PGVERIKSTFK
+72 PGVERIKNTFK
-83 GDEQYMVL
+83 GDEQYMIL
-91 STFYK
+91 TAFYR

-131 LKSYSFLFIKS
+131 LKNYSFLFIKS

-153 SFAVNVL
+153 SFAVNIL

-178 HPISE
+178 HSLSE

-234 IACIASI
+234 IACILSI
-241 CLILCGAVLFRHTK
+241 CMILCAAIVFKNVKT
-255 AIFRIML
+255 IFRIGL
-262 VFAGILIPLAPFAV
+262 VFAGVVIPAAPFAV
-276 KFLAS
+276 S
-281 FFENH
+281 FFSSLFENH
-286 FKVLDENPKLRFS
+286 FKILDENPKLQLS
-299 VFLISAF
+299 IFLISAF

-334 ASPLYFVWHTF
+334 TSPLYFVWHTF

-357 CFYALFSSKTK
+357 CFYALFSAKTK

-375 SFIAFSAIMNC
+375 SFIAFSAVLNC

-406 HFMPSIKT
+406 HFMPGIKT

-421 MAAILAL
+421 MLVILASL
-428 VAVAFSFK
+428 VAAFSFK
-436 AKILNSLCTIFLI
+436 AKILNSVCTIFLI
-449 SLVAI
+449 SLAAI
-454 SGKNIASVQNSFRKM
+454 SGKNIISVQNSFRRM
-469 EAPDLSKKIEPVFH
+469 PAPDFSKKIEPVFH

-489 NVIVLMQDRFFSPL
+489 NVIVLMQDRYFSPL
-503 IPKILENNPELR
+503 IPEILKNNPELNGQ
-515 ERLDGFTWYPN
+515 LDGFVWYPN

-555 TDKTLQ
+555 ADKTLQ

-566 AILTMPIVFNQN
+566 AILTMPVVFHNN

-592 LEQPVTNMYKGY
+592 LEQPATDMYKGY
-604 DFINRV
+604 EFINRV
-610 TTHGTYSNIWYA
+610 TTHGTYSDIWYA
-622 RNNMKKSPF
+622 RHGMKKSPF

-646 KVVPPFMRQIIY
+646 KIVPPFMRQIIY
-658 HKKYWISYS
+658 HKEYWISYN
-667 KFENNAKFIDN
+667 KFENSAKFIDN

-685 PELFDSS
+685 PELFDDS

-713 APDYVPVENVTDL
+713 APDYVPVENVTQF
-726 GPGGKDETYSSMVG
+726 GPGGKDATYSSMVG
-740 VLKRFADF
+740 IILRFTNF
-748 MDFLKENN
+748 IDFLKKNEI
-756 LYDNTKIVLVSDHG
+756 YDNTKIIIVSDHG
-770 MSCDT
+770 MSRDT
-775 GVFDNKTQ
+775 GTFDNKTQ
-783 NFPFYKE
+783 NFPFNKD
-790 NMTASLLVKDFSN
+790 NMTATLLVKDFSS
-803 RGKLKED
+803 RGKLKKD
-810 YAFMTNADTP
+810 YTFMTNADTP
-820 ALALKGIDGKALN
+820 ALALKDIDGNALN

-838 PLDVNFIGGGGIT
+838 PLDVNSMGGGIT

-869 KNARFNIKD
+869 KNKKFNIKD
-878 DEWYTVKDN
+878 DEWYAVKDN
-887 IFDDKNWSQYI
+887 IFDDKNWFQYI
-898 VKDK
+898 EK

>member
-838 PLDVNFIGGGGIT
+838 PLDVNFIGGGIT

>member
-1 MKAMFSAVYQIFI
+1 MFSALYQIFI
-14 TPLVQLTEFFYSL
+14 MPLIQLTEFFYSL

-40 GLSFVVTFF
+40 GLSFVVTIF

-59 WQETERNIQKKLK
+59 WQETERNIQRKLK
-72 PGVERIKSTFK
+72 PGVERIKNTFK
-83 GDEQYMVL
+83 GDEQYMIL
-91 STFYK
+91 TAFYR

-131 LKSYSFLFIKS
+131 LKNYSFLFIKS

-153 SFAVNVL
+153 SFAVNIL

-178 HPISE
+178 HSLSE

-234 IACIASI
+234 IACILSI
-241 CLILCGAVLFRHTK
+241 CMILCAAIVFKNAKT
-255 AIFRIML
+255 IFRIGL
-262 VFAGILIPLAPFAV
+262 VFAGVVIPAAPFAV
-276 KFLAS
+276 S
-281 FFENH
+281 FFSSLFESH
-286 FKVLDENPKLRFS
+286 FKILDENPKLRLS
-299 VFLISAF
+299 IFLISAF

-334 ASPLYFVWHTF
+334 TSPLYFVWHTF

-357 CFYALFSSKTK
+357 CFYALFSAKTK

-375 SFIAFSAIMNC
+375 SFIAFSAVLNC

-406 HFMPSIKT
+406 HFMPGIKT

-421 MAAILAL
+421 MLVILASL
-428 VAVAFSFK
+428 VAAFSFK
-436 AKILNSLCTIFLI
+436 AKILNSVCTIFLI
-449 SLVAI
+449 SLAAI
-454 SGKNIASVQNSFRKM
+454 SGKNIISVQNSFRRM
-469 EAPDLSKKIEPVFH
+469 PAPDFSKKTEPVFH

-489 NVIVLMQDRFFSPL
+489 NVIVLMQDRYFSPL
-503 IPKILENNPELR
+503 IPEILKNTPELN
-515 ERLDGFTWYPN
+515 EQLDGFVWYPN

-555 TDKTLQ
+555 ADKTLQ

-566 AILTMPIVFNQN
+566 AILTMPVVFHNN

-592 LEQPVTNMYKGY
+592 LEQPVTDMYKGY
-604 DFINRV
+604 EFINRV
-610 TTHGTYSNIWYA
+610 TTHGTYSDIWYA
-622 RNNMKKSPF
+622 RHGMKKSPF

-646 KVVPPFMRQIIY
+646 KIVPPFMRQIIY
-658 HKKYWISYS
+658 HKEYWISYN
-667 KFENNAKFIDN
+667 KFENSAKFIDN

-685 PELFDSS
+685 PELFDDS

-713 APDYVPVENVTDL
+713 APDYVPVENVTKF
-726 GPGGKDETYSSMVG
+726 GPGGNDATYSSMVG
-740 VLKRFADF
+740 IILRFTNF
-748 MDFLKENN
+748 IDFLKKNEI
-756 LYDNTKIVLVSDHG
+756 YDNTKIIIVSDHG
-770 MSCDT
+770 MSRDT
-775 GVFDNKTQ
+775 GTFDNKTQ
-783 NFPFYKE
+783 NFPFNKD
-790 NMTASLLVKDFSN
+790 NMTATLLVKDFSS
-803 RGKLKED
+803 RGKLKKD
-810 YAFMTNADTP
+810 YTFMTNADTP
-820 ALALKGIDGKALN
+820 ALALKDIDENALN

-838 PLDVNFIGGGGIT
+838 PLDVNSMGGGIT

-869 KNARFNIKD
+869 KNKKFNIKD
-878 DEWYTVKDN
+878 DEWYAVKDN
-887 IFDDKNWSQYI
+887 IFDDKNWFQYI
-898 VKDK
+898 EK

>member
-1 MKAMFSAVYQIFI
+1 MKVMFSAVYQIFI

-59 WQETERNIQKKLK
+59 WQETERNMQKKLK

-536 GTPGIFGGYDYTPF
+536 GTPEIFGGYDYTPF

-713 APDYVPVENVTDL
+713 APDYVPVENVTNF

-838 PLDVNFIGGGGIT
+838 PLDVNFIGGGDNKERLY
-851 KNDFIKMSNA
+851 KNVKC
-861 PAESTRIR
+861 PCR
-869 KNARFNIKD
+869 KH
-878 DEWYTVKDN
+878 
-887 IFDDKNWSQYI
+887 KNQE
-898 VKDK
+898 KRTL

>member
-1 MKAMFSAVYQIFI
+1 MFSALYQIFI

-40 GLSFVVTFF
+40 GLSFVVTIF
-49 TLPLYMVAEQ
+49 TLPLYMVAEK

-72 PGVERIKSTFK
+72 PGVERIKATFK

-91 STFYK
+91 STFYR

-131 LKSYSFLFIKS
+131 LKNYSFLFIRS

-153 SFAVNVL
+153 SFAVNIL

-165 IINCVAGFIYSKG
+165 IINCVAGVIYSKG
-178 HPISE
+178 HPLSE
-183 KIQIYGC
+183 KIQIYAC

-224 IKNPKKVLYI
+224 IRNPKKVLYI
-234 IACIASI
+234 IACIASV
-241 CLILCGAVLFRHTK
+241 CLILCGVFVFKHTK
-255 AIFRIML
+255 AIFRAML
-262 VFAGILIPLAPFAV
+262 VLAGILIPLAPFAV

-281 FFENH
+281 FFEKH
-286 FKVLDENPKLRFS
+286 FNILDENPKLRLS

-334 ASPLYFVWHTF
+334 TSPLSFIWHTF

-375 SFIAFSAIMNC
+375 TFVAFSALLNC

-406 HFMPSIKT
+406 HFMPGIKT
-414 VIVNILC
+414 VLVNILC
-421 MAAILAL
+421 MAVILVF
-428 VAVAFSFK
+428 VAAAFSFK
-436 AKILNSLCTIFLI
+436 AKVLNSLCTIFLI

-454 SGKNIASVQNSFRKM
+454 SGKNIFSVQNSFRKM

-489 NVIVLMQDRFFSPL
+489 NVIVLMQDRYFSPL
-503 IPKILENNPELR
+503 IPKVLENNPQLR
-515 ERLDGFTWYPN
+515 ERLDGFVYYPN

-550 EINRR
+550 EMNRH

-566 AILTMPIVFNQN
+566 AILTMPIVFHQN
-578 NWNVTV
+578 GWNVSV

-592 LEQPVTNMYKGY
+592 LEQPVTDMYKGY
-604 DFINRV
+604 DFIDRV
-610 TTHGTYSNIWYA
+610 TTHGAYSDIWYA
-622 RNNMKKSPF
+622 RHNMKKSPF

-646 KVVPPFMRQIIY
+646 KIVPPFMRQIIY
-658 HKKYWISYS
+658 HKEYWISYN
-667 KFENNAKFIDN
+667 KFENSAKFIDN
-678 YSEIDLF
+678 YSEIDFF

-701 DNEANHESILLQ
+701 DNEANHEAILLQ
-713 APDYVPVENVTDL
+713 APDYVPVENVTDF
-726 GPGGKDETYSSMVG
+726 GPGGKDRTYSSMVG
-740 VLKRFADF
+740 ILLRFADF
-748 MDFLKENN
+748 VDFLKENN
-756 LYDNTKIVLVSDHG
+756 LYDNTKIILVSDHG
-770 MSCDT
+770 MSRDT
-775 GVFDNKTQ
+775 GLFDNKTQ
-783 NFPFYKE
+783 HFPFYKE
-790 NMTASLLVKDFSN
+790 NMTASLLVKDFSS

-810 YAFMTNADTP
+810 YTFMTNADTP
-820 ALALKGIDGKALN
+820 AIALKDIDGKALN

-838 PLDVNFIGGGGIT
+838 PLDVNSMGGGIT

-869 KNARFNIKD
+869 KNTRFNIKD

-887 IFDDKNWSQYI
+887 IFDNNNWSQYI
-898 VKDK
+898 PKK

>member
-1 MKAMFSAVYQIFI
+1 MFSAVYQIFI

-756 LYDNTKIVLVSDHG
+756 LYDNTKIILVSDHG

-820 ALALKGIDGKALN
+820 ALALKVIDGKALN

-838 PLDVNFIGGGGIT
+838 PLDVNFIGGGIT

>member
-1 MKAMFSAVYQIFI
+1 MKVMFSAVYQIFI

-59 WQETERNIQKKLK
+59 WQETERNMQKKLK

-536 GTPGIFGGYDYTPF
+536 GTPEIFGGYDYTPF

-713 APDYVPVENVTDL
+713 APDYVPVENVTNF

-838 PLDVNFIGGGGIT
+838 PLDVNFIGGGIT

>member
-1 MKAMFSAVYQIFI
+1 MFSALYQIFI
-14 TPLVQLTEFFYSL
+14 MPLIQLTEFFYSF

-40 GLSFVVTFF
+40 GLSFVVTIF

-72 PGVERIKSTFK
+72 PGVGRIKNTFK
-83 GDEQYMVL
+83 GDEQYMIL
-91 STFYK
+91 TAFYR

-713 APDYVPVENVTDL
+713 APDYVPVENVTDF

-838 PLDVNFIGGGGIT
+838 PLDVNFIGGGIT

>member
-1 MKAMFSAVYQIFI
+1 MFSAVYQIFI

-49 TLPLYMVAEQ
+49 TLPLYMVAEK

-515 ERLDGFTWYPN
+515 KRLDGFTWYPN

-790 NMTASLLVKDFSN
+790 NMTASLLVKDFFN

-838 PLDVNFIGGGGIT
+838 PLDVNFIGGGIT

>member
-1 MKAMFSAVYQIFI
+1 MFSALYQIFI
-14 TPLVQLTEFFYSL
+14 MPLIQLTEFFYSL

-40 GLSFVVTFF
+40 GLSFVVTIF

-72 PGVERIKSTFK
+72 PGVERIKNTFK
-83 GDEQYMVL
+83 GDEQYMIL
-91 STFYK
+91 TAFYR

-131 LKSYSFLFIKS
+131 LKNYSFLFIKS

-153 SFAVNVL
+153 SFAVNIL

-178 HPISE
+178 HSLSE
-183 KIQIYGC
+183 KTQIYGC

-234 IACIASI
+234 IACILSI
-241 CLILCGAVLFRHTK
+241 CMILCAAIVFK
-255 AIFRIML
+255 NVKIIFRIGL
-262 VFAGILIPLAPFAV
+262 VFAGVVIPAAPFAV
-276 KFLAS
+276 S
-281 FFENH
+281 FFSSLFESH
-286 FKVLDENPKLRFS
+286 FKILDENPKLRLS
-299 VFLISAF
+299 IFLISAF

-334 ASPLYFVWHTF
+334 TSPLYFVWHTF

-357 CFYALFSSKTK
+357 CFYALFSAKTK

-375 SFIAFSAIMNC
+375 SFIAFSAVLNC

-406 HFMPSIKT
+406 HFMPGIKT

-421 MAAILAL
+421 MLVILASL
-428 VAVAFSFK
+428 VAAFSFK
-436 AKILNSLCTIFLI
+436 AKLLNSVCTIFLI
-449 SLVAI
+449 SLAAI
-454 SGKNIASVQNSFRKM
+454 SGKNIISVQNSFRRM
-469 EAPDLSKKIEPVFH
+469 PAPDFSKKIEPVFH

-489 NVIVLMQDRFFSPL
+489 NVIVLMQDRYFSPL
-503 IPKILENNPELR
+503 IPEILKNNPELNGQ
-515 ERLDGFTWYPN
+515 LDGFVWYPN

-550 EINRR
+550 EINCRA
-555 TDKTLQ
+555 DKTLQ

-566 AILTMPIVFNQN
+566 AILTMPVVFHNN

-592 LEQPVTNMYKGY
+592 LEQPVTDMYKGY
-604 DFINRV
+604 EFINRV
-610 TTHGTYSNIWYA
+610 TTHGTYSDIWYA
-622 RNNMKKSPF
+622 RHGMKKSPF

-646 KVVPPFMRQIIY
+646 KIVPPFMRQIIY
-658 HKKYWISYS
+658 HKEYWISYN
-667 KFENNAKFIDN
+667 KFENSAKFIDN

-685 PELFDSS
+685 PELFDDS

-713 APDYVPVENVTDL
+713 APDYVPVENVTQF
-726 GPGGKDETYSSMVG
+726 GPGGNDATYSSMVG
-740 VLKRFADF
+740 IILRFTNF
-748 MDFLKENN
+748 IDFLKKNEI
-756 LYDNTKIVLVSDHG
+756 YDNTKIIIVSDHG
-770 MSCDT
+770 MSRDT
-775 GVFDNKTQ
+775 GTFDNKTQ
-783 NFPFYKE
+783 NFPFNKD
-790 NMTASLLVKDFSN
+790 NMTATLLVKDFSS
-803 RGKLKED
+803 RGKLKKD
-810 YAFMTNADTP
+810 YTFMTNADTP
-820 ALALKGIDGKALN
+820 ALALKDIDENALN

-838 PLDVNFIGGGGIT
+838 PLDVNSMGGGIT

-869 KNARFNIKD
+869 KNKKFNIKD
-878 DEWYTVKDN
+878 DEWYAVKDN
-887 IFDDKNWSQYI
+887 IFDDKNWFQYI
-898 VKDK
+898 EK

>member
-1 MKAMFSAVYQIFI
+1 MFSALYQIFI
-14 TPLVQLTEFFYSL
+14 MPLIQLTEFFYSL

-40 GLSFVVTFF
+40 GLSFVVTIF

-72 PGVERIKSTFK
+72 PGVERIKNTFK
-83 GDEQYMVL
+83 GDEQYMIL
-91 STFYK
+91 TAFYR

-131 LKSYSFLFIKS
+131 LKNYSFLFIKS

-153 SFAVNVL
+153 SFAVNIL

-178 HPISE
+178 HSLSE

-234 IACIASI
+234 IACILSI
-241 CLILCGAVLFRHTK
+241 CIILCAAIVFK
-255 AIFRIML
+255 NAKIIFRIGL
-262 VFAGILIPLAPFAV
+262 VFAGVVIPAAPFAV
-276 KFLAS
+276 S
-281 FFENH
+281 FFSSLFENH
-286 FKVLDENPKLRFS
+286 FKILDENPKLRLS
-299 VFLISAF
+299 IFLISAF

-334 ASPLYFVWHTF
+334 TSPLYFVWHTF
-345 FQALGFFVVWPF
+345 FQTLGFFVVWPF
-357 CFYALFSSKTK
+357 CFYALFSAKTK
-368 KILTFLF
+368 KILSFSF
-375 SFIAFSAIMNC
+375 SFIAFSAVLNC

-406 HFMPSIKT
+406 HFMPEIKT

-421 MAAILAL
+421 MLVILASL
-428 VAVAFSFK
+428 VAAFSFK
-436 AKILNSLCTIFLI
+436 AKILNSVCTIFLI
-449 SLVAI
+449 SLAAI
-454 SGKNIASVQNSFRKM
+454 SGKNIISVQNSFRRM
-469 EAPDLSKKIEPVFH
+469 PAPDFSKKIEPVFH

-489 NVIVLMQDRFFSPL
+489 NVIVLMQDRYFSPL
-503 IPKILENNPELR
+503 IPEILKNNPELN
-515 ERLDGFTWYPN
+515 EQLDGFVWYPN

-555 TDKTLQ
+555 ADKTLQ

-566 AILTMPIVFNQN
+566 AILTMPVVFHNN

-592 LEQPVTNMYKGY
+592 LEQPVTDMYKGY
-604 DFINRV
+604 EFINRV
-610 TTHGTYSNIWYA
+610 TTHGTYSDIWYA
-622 RNNMKKSPF
+622 RHGMKKSPF

-646 KVVPPFMRQIIY
+646 KIVPPFMRQIIY
-658 HKKYWISYS
+658 HKEYWISYN
-667 KFENNAKFIDN
+667 KFENSAKFIDN

-685 PELFDSS
+685 PELFDDS
-692 SEKNAFFLL
+692 SEKSAFFLL
-701 DNEANHESILLQ
+701 DNEANHESIILQ
-713 APDYVPVENVTDL
+713 APDYVPVENVTQF
-726 GPGGKDETYSSMVG
+726 GPGGNDATYSSMVG
-740 VLKRFADF
+740 IILRFTNF
-748 MDFLKENN
+748 INFLKKNEI
-756 LYDNTKIVLVSDHG
+756 YDNTKIIIVSDHG
-770 MSCDT
+770 MSRDT
-775 GVFDNKTQ
+775 GTFDNKTQ
-783 NFPFYKE
+783 NFPFNKD
-790 NMTASLLVKDFSN
+790 NMTATLLVKDFSS
-803 RGKLKED
+803 RGKLKKD
-810 YAFMTNADTP
+810 YTFMTNADTP
-820 ALALKGIDGKALN
+820 ALALKDIDGNALN

-838 PLDVNFIGGGGIT
+838 PLDVNSMGGGIT

-869 KNARFNIKD
+869 KNKKFNIKD
-878 DEWYTVKDN
+878 DEWYAVKDN
-887 IFDDKNWSQYI
+887 IFDDKNWFQYI
-898 VKDK
+898 EK